1 MTKYKYIRVE
11 AIVWAKMEHLKGEK
25 SFSTYIESMLKYF
38 ELTGINPESL
48 QAPLAQET
56 KNGIERIVKI
66 IKAIEKEKIN
76 KIITLLESPR
86 ESTYDNSVDGVSE
99 SQLLEVMNINEEMH
113 KNLEHEKKQKET
125 LLDQNR
131 MLRQELEKRH
141 LHVDSKIDIEGL
153 LDSIE
158 TIEGLGPT
166 SSFSSTIS
174 IRKQALTDLAM
185 RMRKCLGDV
194 HQN

>member
-66 IKAIEKEKIN
+66 IKAIEKDKLNRILY
-76 KIITLLESPR
+76 LLEDLHQEPQSM
-86 ESTYDNSVDGVSE
+86 VDGVSE
-99 SQLLEVMNINEEMH
+99 SQLVEVMNMNE
-113 KNLEHEKKQKET
+113 K
-125 LLDQNR
+125 LDQNIQR
-131 MLRQELEKRH
+131 LQKEKEALLEKNRA
-141 LHVDSKIDIEGL
+141 LNVELSQVQKNNGSVGVDTDELKQIAQWFENLEPKNMFSKEVSLTKDALGKIAKRISKAIEYG
-153 LDSIE
+153 
-158 TIEGLGPT
+158 
-166 SSFSSTIS
+166 
-174 IRKQALTDLAM
+174 
-185 RMRKCLGDV
+185 
-194 HQN
+194 N